1 MTSDDIAQPGRPR
14 SLQTYTALSPEQT
27 ETVLALLADAARTD
41 GQQAVSEQGR
51 LQLRGGEREGVS
63 HLLLSVDGELVGYA
77 QLEDTDPVEPPA
89 AELVVHPSH
98 RGNGHGRAL
107 GSALLAASGKRLRV
121 WAHGGHSA
129 ARHLAQVLGLTL
141 FRELR
146 QMRRPLSGLDLPDP
160 VLPEGVT
167 VRTFVPGRDD
177 AAWLA
182 VNAAAFA
189 HHPEQG
195 SLTQRDLD
203 DRKAEP
209 WFDPEGFFLAERAGE
224 EGRIVGFPL
233 DQGARR
239 GGPRRGVRPRG
250 EPRRAGRRPRQ
261 VPHHDRA
268 APPGG
273 QGTADGHA
281 LRRRRQ
287 QGGRVRLRAAGLRHP
302 RGGPDVPDGDLS
314 RHRMRDRTDS
324 VPPGTPAAGAAHSGT
339 AQRWWTAAHRPS
351 SGVTNSARPSGHSS
365 GVHGGRRGVRV
376 GDHGRGRGTR
386 GAAVAAWA
394 RRTGTGRRAHQER

>member
-1 MTSDDIAQPGRPR
+1 MTSDDFARPGRPR
-14 SLQTYTALSPEQT
+14 SLQTYAALGPEQT
-27 ETVLALLADAARTD
+27 EAVLALLAEAARTD

-51 LQLRGGEREGVS
+51 LQLRGGERDGVS

-107 GSALLAASGKRLRV
+107 GSALLAVSGKRLRV

-146 QMRRPLSGLDLPDP
+146 QMRRPLADLDLPDP

-182 VNAAAFA
+182 LNAAAFA

-195 SLTQRDLD
+195 ALTQRDLD
-203 DRKAEP
+203 DRKAEA
-209 WFDPEGFFLAERAGE
+209 WFDPEGFFLAEKD
-224 EGRIVGFPL
+224 GRLVGFHWTKVHAAERL
-233 DQGARR
+233 GEVYVL
-239 GGPRRGVRPRG
+239 GVSPD
-250 EPRRAGRRPRQ
+250 A
-261 VPHHDRA
+261 
-268 APPGG
+268 
-273 QGTADGHA
+273 
-281 LRRRRQ
+281 
-287 QGGRVRLRAAGLRHP
+287 QGGGLGRSLTTIGLRH
-302 RGGPDVPDGDLS
+302 L
-314 RHRMRDRTDS
+314 
-324 VPPGTPAAGAAHSGT
+324 A
-339 AQRWWTAAHRPS
+339 
-351 SGVTNSARPSGHSS
+351 
-365 GVHGGRRGVRV
+365 
-376 GDHGRGRGTR
+376 GRGLPTAMLYVDADNK
-386 GAAVAAWA
+386 AAVSVYE
-394 RRTGTGRRAHQER
+394 RLGFVTHETDLMYRTET